1 MFMKKLPIV
10 AIIGRPNIGKS
21 TLFNTIIGHLKA
33 VTSDTPGTTRDRVY
47 EKGEWEGYPFI
58 IVDTAGIETD
68 KQIDVIEISMQQ
80 QVQVALEEANYI
92 LFGLDGSTQLFPE
105 DRKILKMLYTAG
117 KPFSVF
123 INKIDSHQKEEEAKH
138 TFQNFEAVQPYF
150 ISAKTGKGL
159 EALLDHLVQELK
171 NIPEKD
177 FSGQNDDIDL
187 HVALIGKPNVGK
199 SSLLN
204 VFMNK
209 EQVIVSDI
217 PGTTRDSIDV
227 EFTFKGKKIEFV
239 DTAGIRRKARVKDEI
254 EKFSVFRS
262 LKSIEQADIVL
273 LVIDALEGPSHQ
285 DMTISEI
292 ALDFKKSIIMIINKW
307 DLVEKDQH
315 TLPSYEAYLRR
326 TFGYLKWVP
335 ILFSSATEKIRTFD
349 ILNTVYEVGEQRKR
363 KLSTSEFNSL
373 LQHLILK
380 KPPASRNKKLM
391 HPKMYYGTQT
401 GINPPEFT
409 IFMNKED
416 ILHNSYTRYLE
427 NAIRDKYGFL
437 GTPLSVHY
445 RYKTKNSK

>member
-1 MFMKKLPIV
+1 MKKLPIV

-21 TLFNTIIGHLKA
+21 TLFNKIIGHLKS
-33 VTSDTPGTTRDRVY
+33 VISDTPGTTRDRVY
-47 EKGEWEGYPFI
+47 DQGEWNGHSFI

-68 KQIDVIEISMQQ
+68 KQTEIIEISMQQ
-80 QVQVALEEANYI
+80 QVQVALHEANYI
-92 LFGLDGSTQLFPE
+92 FFGLDGGTQLFPE
-105 DRKILKMLYTAG
+105 DRQILKMLYTAG
-117 KPFSVF
+117 KPFSIF
-123 INKIDSHQKEEEAKH
+123 INKIDSHEKEEQAKIA
-138 TFQNFEAVQPYF
+138 FQSFENNNPFFV
-150 ISAKTGKGL
+150 SAKTGKGL
-159 EALLDHLVQELK
+159 EALLDNLVQELK
-171 NIPEKD
+171 NIPEVDFAGQKD
-177 FSGQNDDIDL
+177 SIDL

-204 VFMNK
+204 VFLNR
-209 EQVIVSDI
+209 EQVIVSDV
-217 PGTTRDSIDV
+217 PGTTRDSIDA
-227 EFTFKGKKIEFV
+227 EFTFKGQKIQFV
-239 DTAGIRRKARVKDEI
+239 DTAGIRRKARIKDEI
-254 EKFSVFRS
+254 ERFSVFRS
-262 LKSIEQADIVL
+262 LKSIEMSDIVL

-292 ALDFKKSIIMIINKW
+292 ALDFKKSIILVINKW

-335 ILFSSATEKIRTFD
+335 ILFTSASEKIRTFD
-349 ILNTVYEVGEQRKR
+349 ILNSVYEVGEQRKR
-363 KLSTSEFNSL
+363 KLSTSEFNNL

-380 KPPASRNKKLM
+380 KPPASKNKKLM

-427 NAIRDKYGFL
+427 NAIREKYGFL
-437 GTPLSVHY
+437 GTPVSIHY
-445 RYKTKNSK
+445 RYKNSKN